1 MERWRWCLL
10 QWALPFFGLPRNHST
25 IIHTQIFEMAQ
36 YGNGFTVL
44 ELYQLPTKIRNFYY
58 NKLVDMKKREN
69 DEAKK
74 VERQMKASK
83 VRIKR

>member
-1 MERWRWCLL
+1 
-10 QWALPFFGLPRNHST
+10 
-25 IIHTQIFEMAQ
+25 MAQ

-74 VERQMKASK
+74 MENQMKASK